1 MTRERRTTLPEM
13 AAILLFGGTL
23 LVGPLVSLPARA
35 ATPER
40 AAHDGGDRTETPA
53 RWYRSGQ
60 AEIARRRE
68 RTAAGTARNLV
79 VFIGDGMSLATI
91 SAARILAGQRAG
103 GPGEEHSL
111 AFERFEHLA
120 LAKTY
125 NTNQQTPDSAGT
137 MTAMATGVK
146 TFAGG
151 IGVDQLAERS
161 NCESA
166 AGRERVS
173 LLDLARRAGLAT
185 GIVTNSRITH
195 ATPAALY
202 AKSPER
208 RWEDDSGLSPTA
220 REQGCRDIARQLVEY
235 DVDGWFD
242 VVFGGGRSGFL
253 PAAAFDPE
261 YSDERGR
268 RQDGADLTELWR
280 KRFPDGR
287 YVWNR
292 EQFEALPETPGGPVL
307 GLFDRSHM
315 QYRHDSASDGAG
327 EPSLVEMTVRALD
340 LLQHRAAS
348 APEADGSTGYVLV
361 VESARIDHAHHA
373 GNAFRALDETILLS
387 EAVAAVFE
395 RVDPDETMI
404 VVTADHGHALTF
416 GGYGGRGNP
425 ILGRTH
431 GPGPA
436 GEPPRLAR
444 DIDGKP
450 FTTLNYING
459 PGYRPGPRPDLAP
472 GEPRDPDYKQEAVFG
487 VSQAT
492 HGGEDVAVY
501 ATGPGAEALTG
512 SIEQHLIFHALLQA
526 QPALRNAAESI
537 TGESGMPEWMKIRD

>member
-1 MTRERRTTLPEM
+1 MMSRRPFILP
-13 AAILLFGGTL
+13 AISGLL
-23 LVGPLVSLPARA
+23 LVGGLVGHATLAAPLASVPARPA
-35 ATPER
+35 STA
-40 AAHDGGDRTETPA
+40 DGETPA
-53 RWYRSGQ
+53 RWYRTGR
-60 AEIARRRE
+60 AEIARMRE
-68 RTAAGTARNLV
+68 RTGAGTARNLV
-79 VFIGDGMSLATI
+79 LFIGDGMSLATI

-111 AFERFEHLA
+111 AFEGFEHLA

-151 IGVDQLAERS
+151 IAVDQIAERS
-161 NCESA
+161 DCASA
-166 AGRERVS
+166 VGRERVS

-195 ATPAALY
+195 ATPAVLY

-208 RWEDDSGLSPTA
+208 RWESDSGLSPTA
-220 REQGCRDIARQLVEY
+220 RELGCRDIARQLVEY

-253 PAAAFDPE
+253 PAEAFDPE
-261 YSDERGR
+261 YPDERGW
-268 RQDGADLTELWR
+268 RQDGEDLTELWR
-280 KRFPDGR
+280 ERFPEGA

-292 EQFEALPETPGGPVL
+292 EQFDALPEQHDGPVL
-307 GLFDRSHM
+307 GLFERSHM
-315 QYRHDSASDGAG
+315 QYRHDTDRDGAG

-340 LLQHRAAS
+340 LLQRRASS
-348 APEADGSTGYVLV
+348 AAADDRRSGFVLV
-361 VESARIDHAHHA
+361 VESARIDHAHHV

-387 EAVAAVFE
+387 ETVAAVLD
-395 RVDPDETMI
+395 RVDLDDTMI

-431 GPGPA
+431 GPGPR
-436 GEPPRLAR
+436 GEAPRLAR
-444 DIDGKP
+444 DVDGKP

-459 PGYRPGPRPDLAP
+459 PGFRPGPRPDLER
-472 GEPRDPDYKQEAVFG
+472 GEPRDPDYRQEAVFG

-501 ATGPGAEALTG
+501 AAGPGAEALTG
-512 SIEQHLIFHALLQA
+512 SIEQHLIFHALIQA
-526 QPALRNAAESI
+526 QPALKDAAEDL
-537 TGESGMPEWMKIRD
+537 TGESGMPEWRKIRD